1 MARRVLCVLA
11 ALGQLFIPGRAH
23 AQEAP
28 AWPSDADEPAA
39 EAKVGKVLRAFRI
52 TGSTPQIDGR
62 LDEEV
67 WALADA
73 IDDLI
78 QVEPDNMVPP
88 TERTVVQ
95 VAYDDRTLYIA
106 MRSYDREPSEIVTG
120 LGRRDTRPPA
130 DRSTSVSIPGTT
142 ISPRT
147 SSR

>member
-78 QVEPDNMVPP
+78 QVEPG
-88 TERTVVQ
+88 Q
-95 VAYDDRTLYIA
+95 HGA
-106 MRSYDREPSEIVTG
+106 
-120 LGRRDTRPPA
+120 A
-130 DRSTSVSIPGTT
+130 DRAHGGPGGL
-142 ISPRT
+142 
-147 SSR
+147 